1 MDIWIDIAAA
11 TIIGTGIYLWL
22 NAQKKILKYER
33 EQNILEAKRVAN
45 EYMET
50 SRRQIDELTRAKE
63 QIFLEKENTIGY
75 REGAVALQLQSLLE
89 REHNLQ
95 HAEAELNL
103 KKQEQLQLQQQLQLQ
118 KKVLDEKIEQAAHIS
133 TEEARKILLEKVEK
147 ESFKEALATSK
158 RIIDDAKDSAKA
170 EAMHILGIAL
180 ERCAIAHQTDIDS
193 TIVNIPNKEIKGRI
207 IGRDGRNIRSFE
219 NNTGVTVLIDNDS
232 PHTIILSSFEPVR
245 REVARRAMMMLI
257 DDGRISPSRIEVAVE
272 QARNEIDDE
281 CLASGNAASNEVGIG
296 ALPPNVARTLGKLK
310 YRRSMTQNVLA
321 HSTEVG
327 ILAGLIAGELGQ
339 SERDSL
345 REKSEST
352 MK

>member
-118 KKVLDEKIEQAAHIS
+118 KKVLDEKIEQ
-133 TEEARKILLEKVEK
+133 
-147 ESFKEALATSK
+147 
-158 RIIDDAKDSAKA
+158 
-170 EAMHILGIAL
+170 
-180 ERCAIAHQTDIDS
+180 
-193 TIVNIPNKEIKGRI
+193 
-207 IGRDGRNIRSFE
+207 
-219 NNTGVTVLIDNDS
+219 
-232 PHTIILSSFEPVR
+232 
-245 REVARRAMMMLI
+245 
-257 DDGRISPSRIEVAVE
+257 
-272 QARNEIDDE
+272 
-281 CLASGNAASNEVGIG
+281 
-296 ALPPNVARTLGKLK
+296 RTHW
-310 YRRSMTQNVLA
+310 MQN
-321 HSTEVG
+321 G
-327 ILAGLIAGELGQ
+327 
-339 SERDSL
+339 
-345 REKSEST
+345 
-352 MK
+352 